1 MYKCRECGKEFS
13 DWHALGGHMRTHRGV
28 ARKEKSVA
36 VEGEGEGVGR
46 GRLGEAMRKL
56 SELSAEEAWGI
67 VVGWIMDVY
76 REKEQREEIMRAYRL
91 RAEESEARMESL
103 RKELRALQEAVEGTR
118 VYKGER
124 YQL

>member
-1 MYKCRECGKEFS
+1 MYRCRECGKEFS
-13 DWHALGGHMRTHRGV
+13 DWHALGGHMRTHRGAGPKGASAV
-28 ARKEKSVA
+28 REGSEAGKE
-36 VEGEGEGVGR
+36 
-46 GRLGEAMRKL
+46 RLGEAVRRL

-76 REKEQREEIMRAYRL
+76 REKEQREEMMRAYRL
-91 RAEESEARMESL
+91 RAEESESRIGSL
-103 RKELRALQEAVEGTR
+103 RSELRSLQEAVEGTH

>member
-1 MYKCRECGKEFS
+1 MYRCRECGKEFN
-13 DWHALGGHMRTHRGV
+13 DWHALGGHMRTHRG
-28 ARKEKSVA
+28 AAGPKGASAGRERGQAGKE
-36 VEGEGEGVGR
+36 
-46 GRLGEAMRKL
+46 RLGEAVRKL

-76 REKEQREEIMRAYRL
+76 REKEQREEMVRAYRL
-91 RAEESEARMESL
+91 RAEESEARIGSL
-103 RKELRALQEAVEGTR
+103 RSELRALQEAVEGTH